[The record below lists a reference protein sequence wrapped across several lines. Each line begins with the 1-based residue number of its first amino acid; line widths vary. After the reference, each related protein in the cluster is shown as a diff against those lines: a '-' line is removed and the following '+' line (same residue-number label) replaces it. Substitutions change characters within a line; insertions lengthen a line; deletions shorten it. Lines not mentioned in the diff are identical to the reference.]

1 MLAKRDDVTRWW
13 WVRHAPVINPSGAI
27 YGRGDIA
34 ADTTDTEAYDGLSA
48 LLPDDPVWMH
58 SSLLRTRQTAAAVIA
73 ARQRE
78 NPAFKEPEFVVEEA
92 FMEQFFG
99 EWQGQQRADLRDQ
112 LKRQHPLWLAPASQR
127 PPGGESFIDMMA
139 RVGHGI
145 EEHNARHAGRDIVC
159 FAHGG
164 TIRSVLAYT
173 MGIAPEASLGFQI
186 DNLSITEL
194 TYYPDKAGEPA
205 YWAVGG
211 VNIPP
216 VHGLQFNIAQM
227 A

>member
-1 MLAKRDDVTRWW
+1 MAADRDDVTRWW
-13 WVRHAPVINPSGAI
+13 WVRHAPVINPTGAI
-27 YGRGDIA
+27 YGRGDIE
-34 ADTTDTEAYDGLSA
+34 ADTTDLEAYDALSE
-48 LLPDDPVWMH
+48 LLPKEPVWMH
-58 SSLLRTRQTAAAVIA
+58 SNLLRTRQTANAVMQ
-73 ARQRE
+73 ARRRADAGFQY
-78 NPAFKEPEFVVEEA
+78 PDYVIEEA

-99 EWQGQQRADLRDQ
+99 DWQGQQREDLRDE
-112 LKRQHPLWLAPASQR
+112 LKRHHPLWLAPAHQR

-145 EEHNARHAGRDIVC
+145 EEHNAAFAGRDIVC

-173 MGIAPEASLGFQI
+173 MGIAPEVALGFQI

-194 TYYPDKAGEPA
+194 SFYPESDMGPA

>member
-1 MLAKRDDVTRWW
+1 MRQDVTRWW

-27 YGRGDIA
+27 YGRGDIE
-34 ADTTDTEAYDGLSA
+34 ADTTDLEAYDALSE

-58 SSLLRTRQTAAAVIA
+58 SSLLRTKQTAAAVMA
-73 ARQRE
+73 ARKRQQ
-78 NPAFKEPEFVVEEA
+78 PGFKDPDYVVEPA
-92 FMEQFFG
+92 FMEQNFG
-99 EWQGQQRADLRDQ
+99 DWQGQQRQDLRDQ
-112 LKRQHPLWLAPASQR
+112 LKRPHPLWLAPAHQR
-127 PPGGESFIDMMA
+127 PPSGESFIDMMA

-145 EEHNARHAGRDIVC
+145 EEHNAANPGRDIVC

-164 TIRSVLAYT
+164 TIRSVIAYT
-173 MGIAPEASLGFQI
+173 MGIAPENALGFQI
-186 DNLSITEL
+186 DNLSVTEL
-194 TYYPDKAGEPA
+194 SYYPENADGPA

-216 VHGLQFNIAQM
+216 VHGLQFNIMQM